1 MVYRASYKIARTTQR
16 NRVSGRKEGR
26 KGKESKGKKE
36 GRKGREGRLTNTYL
50 IGKFMENHLKY

>member
-36 GRKGREGRLTNTYL
+36 GRKGREGRQA
-50 IGKFMENHLKY
+50 GRQAH